1 MSAPKLVDERWTFP
15 PVTLVPPSRSRYLHL
30 AAQIDSRPP
39 FLPSSAKKHG
49 VLERCRVAC
58 ERLRLQP
65 GVLDARVFDAIFVP
79 PGHSELL
86 RERAGAI
93 HDARYDLV
101 VLVECGERAVGVVRA
116 GATWCALEHG
126 LRHNASSVH
135 FMEATNVR
143 RIGAVD
149 HERSGVFLFHYF
161 VADSVEQNLK
171 IWNHTAG
178 WFQAETGLDNS
189 TVLLPLGRDKSKYSL
204 VNHCRWDS
212 LGAILPSLVFKRSFR
227 EYVLESFRASNIAAM
242 PVLYRLA

>member
-1 MSAPKLVDERWTFP
+1 MSKVVNEHGSFP
-15 PVTLVPPSRSRYLHL
+15 AVTLVPPSRSRYLHL

-58 ERLRLQP
+58 ERLRTQP
-65 GVLDARVFDAIFVP
+65 GVLDARVFDAIVVP
-79 PGHSELL
+79 PGRGELV
-86 RERAGAI
+86 RESARGVR
-93 HDARYDLV
+93 DARYDVV
-101 VLVECGERAVGVVRA
+101 VLVECDERAVGAVRA
-116 GATWCALEHG
+116 GATWCALERAVRQH
-126 LRHNASSVH
+126 ASAVH

-149 HERSGVFLFHYF
+149 HERPGVFLFDYF
-161 VADSVEQNLK
+161 CADSVERNLQVWK
-171 IWNHTAG
+171 DTAG

-189 TVLLPLGRDKSKYSL
+189 MVLLPLGREKSEYSL

-212 LGAILPSLVFKRSFR
+212 LGAILPSLFLKRSFR
-227 EYVLESFRASNIAAM
+227 KYVLQSFHANNVAAM